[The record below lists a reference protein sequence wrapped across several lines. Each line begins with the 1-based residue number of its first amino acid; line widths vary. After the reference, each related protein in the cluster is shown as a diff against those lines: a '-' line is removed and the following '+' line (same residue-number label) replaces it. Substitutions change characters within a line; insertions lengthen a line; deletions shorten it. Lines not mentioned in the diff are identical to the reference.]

1 MAHVPFSELVGK
13 TLVTAEVNQN
23 RDEITFVTTEGERYK
38 LLHFP
43 DCCES
48 VYIEDIDGDME
59 DLIGSPILVAEE
71 VSNQELDTL
80 RLIAPEVF
88 KAEQGSR
95 LLHLDLLQD
104 RHRSGWCLHPLVW
117 RIQRLLQRVRGLR
130 EGRRG
135 RRVRSLV
142 EVLQTS

>member
-1 MAHVPFSELVGK
+1 MAYVPFSKLVGK

-48 VYIEDIDGDME
+48 VCIEDIDGDME

-88 KAEQGSR
+88 KAEQGTDSFTWTFYKIDTAQGGVCIR
-95 LLHLDLLQD
+95 WYGESNGCYSESVDFVKADEDGEFD
-104 RHRSGWCLHPLVW
+104 RW
-117 RIQRLLQRVRGLR
+117 
-130 EGRRG
+130 
-135 RRVRSLV
+135 
-142 EVLQTS
+142 